1 MIYSSCGPIA
11 HNEIWGKSDT
21 NRIDEYL
28 LEFILSDKLE
38 VYNVE
43 NMTRFVT
50 SIRQEVL
57 DITQGNILMNGLS
70 VIGGCRRNRMIRF
83 IIEVNSEV
91 ERIVRS
97 HGRTD

>member
-1 MIYSSCGPIA
+1 MIYCERKALPFLSSCGPIA

-57 DITQGNILMNGLS
+57 DITQGIFS
-70 VIGGCRRNRMIRF
+70 
-83 IIEVNSEV
+83 
-91 ERIVRS
+91 
-97 HGRTD
+97 